1 MWVIESITERSLQ
14 DAMFFIF
21 GHSKALFL
29 PKVNENAKARMI
41 WNKSYYQTLRLFEI
55 KSLNNCHNFYVLVIL
70 LLKSFTGVLN
80 R

>member
-41 WNKSYYQTLRLFEI
+41 
-55 KSLNNCHNFYVLVIL
+55 
-70 LLKSFTGVLN
+70 
-80 R
+80 